1 MPLWNTRLLDL
12 VDTCSVDGFATA
24 SDAILA
30 MADLLD
36 TAPIQL
42 APFITPRAS
51 RDRLARLLEADA
63 AVCAALELVGPHTEL
78 APNDALSLG
87 LALHEL
93 ATNASKYGALSCE
106 NGCVDIRWE
115 LMSEGLARIEWQ
127 ERGGPSVPEQR
138 KRGFGTDLIEKIVAH
153 ELRNPVELIFDPEG
167 VRCTLMVPVRE
178 RGDFEIRASR
188 QLPTSH

>member
-1 MPLWNTRLLDL
+1 M
-12 VDTCSVDGFATA
+12 
-24 SDAILA
+24 
-30 MADLLD
+30 
-36 TAPIQL
+36 
-42 APFITPRAS
+42 
-51 RDRLARLLEADA
+51 
-63 AVCAALELVGPHTEL
+63 EL

-153 ELRNPVELIFDPEG
+153 ELRHPVELIFDPKG

-188 QLPTSH
+188 QLPISH

>member
-51 RDRLARLLEADA
+51 RARLARLLEADA
-63 AVCAALELVGPHTEL
+63 AVCAALELVGPLSGVLLSRAAGGSASGMVKIVDEIEEGNL
-78 APNDALSLG
+78 FAADPAIALVG
-87 LALHEL
+87 A
-93 ATNASKYGALSCE
+93 YGAALVKVS
-106 NGCVDIRWE
+106 
-115 LMSEGLARIEWQ
+115 
-127 ERGGPSVPEQR
+127 
-138 KRGFGTDLIEKIVAH
+138 AH
-153 ELRNPVELIFDPEG
+153 VGEHDEPG
-167 VRCTLMVPVRE
+167 
-178 RGDFEIRASR
+178 
-188 QLPTSH
+188 